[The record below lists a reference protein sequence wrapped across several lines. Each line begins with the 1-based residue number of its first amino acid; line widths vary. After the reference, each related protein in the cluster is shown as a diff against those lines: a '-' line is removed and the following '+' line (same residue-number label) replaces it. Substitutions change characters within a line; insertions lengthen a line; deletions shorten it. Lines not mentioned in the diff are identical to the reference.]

1 MRAAVKPVVRATCGK
16 LRINH
21 LLVRQRKYTDYHR
34 LEEYYKISMVARPS
48 KLDMAQSKRCF
59 SYPHELGRGFLKATE
74 GGAGAA
80 FSECVHEIRWNF
92 CEKSVADQILKPMRF
107 HTSKQPQNSFV
118 VRPTYT

>member
-59 SYPHELGRGFLKATE
+59 SYPHELGRSFLKATE

-92 CEKSVADQILKPMRF
+92 CEKSVADQILKPMRYEASRLRGS
-107 HTSKQPQNSFV
+107 SKK
-118 VRPTYT
+118 